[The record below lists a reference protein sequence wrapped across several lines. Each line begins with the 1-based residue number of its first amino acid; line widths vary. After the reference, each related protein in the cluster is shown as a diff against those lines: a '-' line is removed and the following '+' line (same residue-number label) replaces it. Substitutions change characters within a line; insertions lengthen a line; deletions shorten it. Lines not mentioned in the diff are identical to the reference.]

1 VLHYGA
7 HGFDGLLECS
17 AEGGFLPPAGVAS
30 YADSIEIGAQLREAD
45 AIVVLRR
52 GGGTQRLAAASYQMI
67 AMYANVHA
75 GGDPV
80 GLQKLGQLT
89 LSGAHLLVHGS
100 AYQGQAPVRPTEGVS
115 FAAVPPRYELL

>member
-1 VLHYGA
+1 LVPSLVKRTR
-7 HGFDGLLECS
+7 S
-17 AEGGFLPPAGVAS
+17 SSSGVATAHNAS
-30 YADSIEIGAQLREAD
+30 LR
-45 AIVVLRR
+45 
-52 GGGTQRLAAASYQMI
+52 ASYQMT

-100 AYQGQAPVRPTEGVS
+100 AYQIG
-115 FAAVPPRYELL
+115 LL